1 MMVGVGV
8 GRKSLISYWILSVP
22 TLCHRWRHNQP
33 RPRNEN
39 KNLLLFFLFLKLV
52 FKCDREN
59 LLAFLI
65 SVFPSRL
72 CVSDSSV
79 GGQPC
84 YWSAFF
90 SLSSFFFLL
99 LQLLPYPIANTHTHT
114 HTYPFI
120 FRFSISLIALYFFFF
135 FLAKEIRRISF
146 GTTNGGQLFCEC
158 LI

>member
-1 MMVGVGV
+1 MYTEHTPTKMMMVGVGV

-114 HTYPFI
+114 HISFH
-120 FRFSISLIALYFFFF
+120 FSLFYFTHCSLF
-135 FLAKEIRRISF
+135 FLLLS
-146 GTTNGGQLFCEC
+146 GQGN
-158 LI
+158 